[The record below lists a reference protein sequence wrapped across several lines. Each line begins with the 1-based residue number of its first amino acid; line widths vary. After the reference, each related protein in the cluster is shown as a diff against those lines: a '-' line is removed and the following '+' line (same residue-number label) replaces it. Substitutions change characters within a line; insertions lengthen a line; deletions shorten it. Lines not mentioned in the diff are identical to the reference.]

1 MSPASAAG
9 SEDDGRPPGGPVRLP
24 LEERV
29 AGTGRFL
36 VVDTCALLDLVRTE
50 VVDGRVT
57 ALEQHEPARRLLR
70 LCDEGS
76 LAIMAPERVHVELDR
91 LRADELQGARDRL
104 EDHVERQRR
113 LFATLARFGLADAP
127 GKVRVDGYVETV
139 GGMLEAW
146 RRNLH
151 RLPGSDAA
159 AAAALARVDRG
170 EAPSRT
176 VRDVPGERASTRN
189 LQLWDCLILE
199 TVFEAL
205 DAVDRAGHARD
216 RRLFLSSD
224 GRAFGTARVKGSAL
238 HREFEARGLHY
249 VATFA
254 EALSALS

>member
-1 MSPASAAG
+1 MSPGSAVGAEDAG
-9 SEDDGRPPGGPVRLP
+9 ESPEEPAELP
-24 LEERV
+24 FGERV
-29 AGTGRFL
+29 ARMNRFL

-57 ALEQHEPARRLLR
+57 ALEQQEPARRLLR
-70 LCDEGS
+70 PSDEGS
-76 LAIMAPERVHVELDR
+76 LAIMAPDRVHVELDR
-91 LRADELQGARDRL
+91 LREDGLQGARDRL

-127 GKVRVDGYVETV
+127 GKVRVDAYVETV

-146 RRNLH
+146 RQDLH
-151 RLPGSDAA
+151 RLPASDAA

-170 EAPSRT
+170 EAPSRAA
-176 VRDVPGERASTRN
+176 RDRPGERAATRK

-205 DAVDRAGHARD
+205 DAVDRAGYGQD

-224 GRAFGTARVKGSAL
+224 GQAFGIARVEGSAL
-238 HREFEARGLHY
+238 HREFEARGLRY
-249 VATFA
+249 VQTFA